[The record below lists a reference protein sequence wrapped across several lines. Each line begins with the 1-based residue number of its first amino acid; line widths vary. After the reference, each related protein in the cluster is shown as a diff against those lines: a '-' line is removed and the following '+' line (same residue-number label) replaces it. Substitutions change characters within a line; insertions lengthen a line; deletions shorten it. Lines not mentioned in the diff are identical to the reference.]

1 MALKWPEPFCES
13 MSKRSDCCN
22 CKGFGARSRIRTD
35 DLLFTSHSRM
45 VVGASRAWYLAGF
58 RPAPTPNTTSYRAIA
73 PGFVAPMWPGSITV
87 LDLMALAGL
96 DVGAGNVPCL

>member
-1 MALKWPEPFCES
+1 MARKVARTFIEQTLEC
-13 MSKRSDCCN
+13 SDRCN

>member
-1 MALKWPEPFCES
+1 MAPKVARPFIKQSLEA
-13 MSKRSDCCN
+13 SDHCN

-58 RPAPTPNTTSYRAIA
+58 GAATEADTTSYRAIT